1 MILFSLKLIFI
12 FSQKT
17 DYVTSNHL
25 KGIINILEEREN
37 FMETILN
44 ALNPSQ
50 REAVEHID
58 GAMLILAGAG
68 SGKTKTLTTRL
79 AYLVGEVGIDPANT
93 LTLTFTNKAASE
105 MRERALKLMPSRVSY
120 PPLLCTFHK
129 FGLLF
134 LKFHI
139 EKLGR
144 SNGFVIIDSDDKKRL
159 IRAIA
164 KEKKIDLNLAFIA
177 SEISKYKNS
186 ILSPE
191 LVLEKAELPDYKKIA
206 SIYVDYQK
214 NIEENNLVDFDDLL
228 MLTYKILSEND
239 DLRKETSNRY
249 KYIMVDEYQDTNEL
263 QFQLLELLSSEH
275 NNLCVV
281 GDDDQSIYGWR
292 GANIRNI
299 LEFSNNFETCKTVK
313 LETNYR
319 STEPILKAANTLIEH
334 NSTRL
339 GKKLTS
345 HKGAGDDV
353 KLLHSLDESM
363 EAKAIAHAIQKLL
376 DEGTDPDEIAVLYR
390 INALSRS
397 LEEGFSKA
405 GLGFKLIGGMRFYER
420 AEIKDLISYLRV
432 LSNPHDDFSLVRI
445 INKPKRGIGKASIEK
460 LQKAAFDTKDSL
472 YGYVQKMTL
481 GEVDTIVSKKVS
493 TSLAQLVQDIAFLQE
508 ALQSELGNFITLFEE
523 RIKLKD
529 HYAGMVDGMD
539 RILNI
544 DEFYGYFRDAI
555 IKNPDLT
562 LDEFLNDISLQSD
575 QDQIEENA
583 ITIMS
588 IHAAKGLEFEHLFV
602 IGLEEEFFPLL
613 GEGCNME
620 EERRLGYVAITRAK
634 SDLTLCYVDSRF
646 YKGRRK
652 MIDKSRF
659 LGEAGLIQDTSLKI
673 TKQADF
679 KKGDLVKHKIFGIGR
694 VQAANK
700 SGKEYKL
707 LINFGGNKKEIL
719 SSFVQSI

>member
-1 MILFSLKLIFI
+1 MEQI
-12 FSQKT
+12 
-17 DYVTSNHL
+17 SN
-25 KGIINILEEREN
+25 E
-37 FMETILN
+37 
-44 ALNPSQ
+44 LNPSQ

-68 SGKTKTLTTRL
+68 SGKTKTLTARL

-93 LTLTFTNKAASE
+93 LTLTFTNKAAAE
-105 MRERALKLMPSRVSY
+105 MRERALKLMPTKVSY

-144 SNGFVIIDSDDKKRL
+144 SNNFVIIDSDDKKRL
-159 IRAIA
+159 LRSIA
-164 KEKKIDLNLAFIA
+164 KELKIDLNLSFIA

-186 ILSPE
+186 LLTPE
-191 LVLEKAELPDYKKIA
+191 VVIQKAELPDYKKVA
-206 SIYVDYQK
+206 RIYEQYQA

-228 MLTYKILSEND
+228 MLTYRILDENEE
-239 DLRKETSNRY
+239 LRRETSNRY

-263 QFQLLELLSSEH
+263 QFRLLEHLCSEH

-299 LEFSNNFETCKTVK
+299 LEFADHFENTKTVK

-319 STEPILKAANTLIEH
+319 STEPILKAANALIEH

-339 GKKLTS
+339 GKKLVS
-345 HKGAGDDV
+345 HKGEGKEI

-363 EAKAIAHAIQKLL
+363 EAKAIAHEIHELI
-376 DEGTDPDEIAVLYR
+376 DSGVDPDEIAVLYR

-397 LEEGFSKA
+397 LEEGFTKE
-405 GLGFKLIGGMRFYER
+405 GLAFKLIGGMRFYER
-420 AEIKDLISYLRV
+420 AEIKDIISYFRV
-432 LSNPHDDFSLVRI
+432 LTNPHDDFSLIRI

-460 LQKAAFDTKDSL
+460 LQKAAFDSHLSL
-472 YGYVQKMTL
+472 YEYIEQSSNGKLPNV
-481 GEVDTIVSKKVS
+481 VSKKVS
-493 TSLAQLVQDIAFLQE
+493 AALANLLEDIEVLREEMQTS
-508 ALQSELGNFITLFEE
+508 LGNFITLFEE

-529 HYAGMVDGMD
+529 HYAAMVDGFD

-544 DEFYGYFRDAI
+544 DEFYGYFRDAV

-562 LDEFLNDISLQSD
+562 LEEFLNDISLQSD

-613 GEGCNME
+613 GEGSNME

-659 LGEAGLIQDTSLKI
+659 LGEAGLIQDASLKI
-673 TKQADF
+673 TKQAAF

-694 VQAANK
+694 VQAATK

>member
-1 MILFSLKLIFI
+1 MI
-12 FSQKT
+12 QM
-17 DYVTSNHL
+17 D
-25 KGIINILEEREN
+25 E
-37 FMETILN
+37 ILN
-44 ALNPSQ
+44 ALNPAQ

-79 AYLVGEVGIDPANT
+79 AYLIGEVGIDPANT
-93 LTLTFTNKAASE
+93 LTLTFTNKAAAE
-105 MRERALKLMPSRVSY
+105 MRERAVKLMPREVSH

-144 SNGFVIIDSDDKKRL
+144 SNSFVIIDSDDKKRL
-159 IRAIA
+159 LRSIA
-164 KEKKIDLNLAFIA
+164 KELKIDLNLSFIA

-186 ILSPE
+186 LLNPE
-191 LVLEKAELPDYKKIA
+191 VVIQKAELPDYKKVA
-206 SIYVDYQK
+206 MIYERYQQ
-214 NIEENNLVDFDDLL
+214 NIIENNLVDFDDLL
-228 MLTYKILSEND
+228 MLTYQILESNQE
-239 DLRKETSNRY
+239 LRKETSERY

-263 QFQLLELLSSEH
+263 QFRLLELLASEH
-275 NNLCVV
+275 ENLCVV

-299 LEFSNNFETCKTVK
+299 LEFSENFKTCKVVK

-339 GKKLTS
+339 GKRLVS
-345 HKGAGDDV
+345 HKGEGPDI

-363 EAKAIAHAIQKLL
+363 EAKAIAHQIKALL
-376 DEGTDPDEIAVLYR
+376 EKGTDPDEIAVLYR

-397 LEEGFSKA
+397 LEEGFSKE
-405 GLGFKLIGGMRFYER
+405 GLNFKLIGGMRFYER
-420 AEIKDLISYLRV
+420 AEIKDIISYFRV
-432 LSNPHDDFSLVRI
+432 LANPHDDFSLLRI

-460 LQKAAFDTKDSL
+460 IRKAAFDTHLSL
-472 YGYVQKMTL
+472 YEYIEKSVN
-481 GEVDTIVSKKVS
+481 GEQSAVISKRV
-493 TSLAQLVQDIAFLQE
+493 TGALTQLVEDIHTLQKE
-508 ALQSELGNFITLFEE
+508 IEHDLGSFINLFEE
-523 RIKLKD
+523 RIGLKD
-529 HYAGMVDGMD
+529 HYTGMADGFD

-544 DEFYGYFRDAI
+544 DEFYGYFRDAVN
-555 IKNPDLT
+555 KNPDLT

-602 IGLEEEFFPLL
+602 IGMEEEFFPLL
-613 GEGCNME
+613 GEGSNME

-659 LGEAGLIQDTSLKI
+659 LGEAGLIQDASLKI
-673 TKQADF
+673 TKTSAF

-719 SSFVQSI
+719 SSFVQPI

>member
-1 MILFSLKLIFI
+1 
-12 FSQKT
+12 
-17 DYVTSNHL
+17 
-25 KGIINILEEREN
+25 
-37 FMETILN
+37 MEHILN
-44 ALNPSQ
+44 GLNPSQ

-68 SGKTKTLTTRL
+68 SGKTKTLTARL

-105 MRERALKLMPSRVSY
+105 MRERALKLMPATVSY

-144 SNGFVIIDSDDKKRL
+144 SNTFVIIDSDDKKRL
-159 IRAIA
+159 LRSIA
-164 KEKKIDLNLAFIA
+164 KELKIDLNISFIA

-186 ILSPE
+186 LLTPE
-191 LVLEKAELPDYKKIA
+191 VVIQKAELPDYKKVA
-206 SIYVDYQK
+206 EIYERYQA

-228 MLTYKILSEND
+228 MLTYKILDEND
-239 DLRKETSNRY
+239 ELRKETSNRY

-263 QFQLLELLSSEH
+263 QFRLLEHLCSEH
-275 NNLCVV
+275 ENLCVV

-299 LEFSNNFETCKTVK
+299 LEFADRFKNTKTVK
-313 LETNYR
+313 LEINYR
-319 STEPILKAANTLIEH
+319 STDPILKAANTLIEH

-339 GKKLTS
+339 GKTLTS
-345 HKGAGDDV
+345 HKGEGDEI

-363 EAKAIAHAIQKLL
+363 EAKAIAHQIHELL
-376 DEGTDPDEIAVLYR
+376 DQGVDPDEIAVLYR

-397 LEEGFSKA
+397 LEEGFTKE

-420 AEIKDLISYLRV
+420 AEIKDIISYFRV
-432 LSNPHDDFSLVRI
+432 LSNPHDDFSLLRI

-460 LQKAAFDTKDSL
+460 LQKAAFDAQLSL
-472 YGYVQKMTL
+472 YAYIEQSINGQLPV
-481 GEVDTIVSKKVS
+481 IISKKVS
-493 TSLAQLVQDIAFLQE
+493 TALTELVEDIKVLQE
-508 ALQSELGNFITLFEE
+508 EIQSSLGNFISLFEE

-529 HYAGMVDGMD
+529 HYAGMVDGFD

-544 DEFYGYFRDAI
+544 DEFYGYFRDAA

-575 QDQIEENA
+575 QDQIEEDA

-673 TKQADF
+673 TKSSAF

>member
-1 MILFSLKLIFI
+1 
-12 FSQKT
+12 
-17 DYVTSNHL
+17 
-25 KGIINILEEREN
+25 
-37 FMETILN
+37 MEQILN
-44 ALNPSQ
+44 ELNLSQ

-58 GAMLILAGAG
+58 GPMLILAGAG
-68 SGKTKTLTTRL
+68 SGKTKTLTARL

-93 LTLTFTNKAASE
+93 LTLTFTNKAAAE
-105 MRERALKLMPSRVSY
+105 MRERALKLMPTKVSY

-144 SNGFVIIDSDDKKRL
+144 QNSFVIIDSDDKKRL
-159 IRAIA
+159 LRSIA
-164 KEKKIDLNLAFIA
+164 KELKIDLNISFIA

-186 ILSPE
+186 LLTPE
-191 LVLEKAELPDYKKIA
+191 VVIQKAELADYKQVAKIYA
-206 SIYVDYQK
+206 KYQA

-228 MLTYKILSEND
+228 MLTYKILDENEA
-239 DLRKETSNRY
+239 LRKETSNRY

-263 QFQLLELLSSEH
+263 QYRLLEHLCSEH
-275 NNLCVV
+275 ENLCVV

-299 LEFSNNFETCKTVK
+299 LEFAENFEKTKTVK

-345 HKGAGDDV
+345 HKGSGDEV

-363 EAKAIAHAIQKLL
+363 EAKAIAHAIHKLI
-376 DEGTDPDEIAVLYR
+376 DTGADPDEIAVLYR

-397 LEEGFSKA
+397 LEEGFTKE

-420 AEIKDLISYLRV
+420 AEIKDVISYFRV
-432 LSNPHDDFSLVRI
+432 LANPHDDFSLIRI

-460 LQKAAFDTKDSL
+460 LQKAAFDAQLSL
-472 YGYVQKMTL
+472 YAYIEQSVSGKQPLV
-481 GEVDTIVSKKVS
+481 ISKKVAA
-493 TSLAQLVQDIAFLQE
+493 SLTKLVEDITVLQDE
-508 ALQSELGNFITLFEE
+508 AKNSLGNFITLFEE
-523 RIKLKD
+523 RMKLKD
-529 HYAGMVDGMD
+529 HYASMVDGFD
-539 RILNI
+539 RIMNI
-544 DEFYGYFRDAI
+544 DEFYGYFRDAV
-555 IKNPDLT
+555 IKNPDIT

-575 QDQIEENA
+575 QDQIEEDA

-659 LGEAGLIQDTSLKI
+659 LGEAGLIQDASLKI
-673 TKQADF
+673 TKSSAF
-679 KKGDLVKHKIFGIGR
+679 RKGDLVKHKIFGIGR

>member
-1 MILFSLKLIFI
+1 
-12 FSQKT
+12 
-17 DYVTSNHL
+17 
-25 KGIINILEEREN
+25 
-37 FMETILN
+37 MEAILN
-44 ALNPSQ
+44 TLNPAQ

-93 LTLTFTNKAASE
+93 LTLTFTNKAAAE
-105 MRERALKLMPSRVSY
+105 MRERALKLMPNRVSY

-144 SNGFVIIDSDDKKRL
+144 SNNFVIIDSDDKKRL
-159 IRAIA
+159 LRSIA
-164 KEKKIDLNLAFIA
+164 KELKVDLNLSFIA
-177 SEISKYKNS
+177 SEISKYKNTLLTPDVV
-186 ILSPE
+186 IA
-191 LVLEKAELPDYKKIA
+191 KAELPDYKKVA
-206 SIYVDYQK
+206 RIYEAYQS
-214 NIEENNLVDFDDLL
+214 NIVENNLVDFDDLL
-228 MLTYKILSEND
+228 MLTYQILESND
-239 DLRKETSNRY
+239 DLRRETSERY

-263 QFQLLELLSSEH
+263 QYRLLELLASEH
-275 NNLCVV
+275 DNLCVV

-299 LEFSNNFETCKTVK
+299 LEFADTFKHCKTVK

-319 STEPILKAANTLIEH
+319 STEPILKAANALIEH

-339 GKKLTS
+339 GKTLTS
-345 HKGAGDDV
+345 HKGEGPEV

-363 EAKAIAHAIQKLL
+363 EAKAIAHQIHDLIDQGA
-376 DEGTDPDEIAVLYR
+376 DPDEIAVLYR

-397 LEEGFSKA
+397 LEEGFSKE
-405 GLGFKLIGGMRFYER
+405 GLNFKLIGGMRFYER
-420 AEIKDLISYLRV
+420 AEIKDIISYFRV
-432 LSNPHDDFSLVRI
+432 FANPTDDFSLLRI

-460 LQKAAFDTKDSL
+460 LQKAAFDAQLPLFVYIKESL
-472 YGYVQKMTL
+472 EGKYPLV
-481 GEVDTIVSKKVS
+481 ISKKVAGA
-493 TSLAQLVQDIAFLQE
+493 LAKLVEDIEVLRE
-508 ALQSELGNFITLFEE
+508 EMEHNLENFITLFEE
-523 RIKLKD
+523 RIRLKD
-529 HYAGMVDGMD
+529 HYAGMVDGFD
-539 RILNI
+539 RILNM
-544 DEFYGYFRDAI
+544 DEFYGYFRDAVS
-555 IKNPDLT
+555 KNPDLT

-575 QDQIEENA
+575 QDQIEEDA

-602 IGLEEEFFPLL
+602 IGMEEEFFPLL

-652 MIDKSRF
+652 MLDKSRF
-659 LGEAGLIQDTSLKI
+659 LGEAGLIQDASLKI
-673 TKQADF
+673 TKQAAF

-719 SSFVQSI
+719 SSFVQAV

>member
-1 MILFSLKLIFI
+1 MEP
-12 FSQKT
+12 
-17 DYVTSNHL
+17 
-25 KGIINILEEREN
+25 ILE
-37 FMETILN
+37 

-58 GAMLILAGAG
+58 GPMLILAGAG
-68 SGKTKTLTTRL
+68 SGKTKTLTSRL
-79 AYLVGEVGIDPANT
+79 AYLVGVIGIDPANT
-93 LTLTFTNKAASE
+93 LTLTFTNKAAAE

-144 SNGFVIIDSDDKKRL
+144 SNAFVIIDSDDKKRL
-159 IRAIA
+159 IRSIA
-164 KEKKIDLNLAFIA
+164 KELKIDLNLAFIA

-186 ILSPE
+186 LLSPQD
-191 LVLEKAELPDYKKIA
+191 VLRTAELADYKKIA
-206 SIYVDYQK
+206 NIYLQYQA

-228 MLTYKILSEND
+228 MLTHKILAQD
-239 DLRKETSNRY
+239 DTLRKETSNRY

-299 LEFSNNFETCKTVK
+299 LEFADNFETCKTVK
-313 LETNYR
+313 LEINYR
-319 STEPILKAANTLIEH
+319 STEPILNAANALIEH

-345 HKGAGDDV
+345 HKGKGEKV

-363 EAKAIAHAIQKLL
+363 ESSAIAREIQKLL
-376 DEGTDPDEIAVLYR
+376 DAGTNPDEIAVLYR

-397 LEEGFSKA
+397 LEEGFSKE
-405 GLGFKLIGGMRFYER
+405 GLAFKLIGGMRFYER

-460 LQKAAFDTKDSL
+460 LRKASFDAGLSL
-472 YGYVQKMTL
+472 FGYIKKSNA
-481 GEVDTIVSKKVS
+481 GEMEVVVSKKVS
-493 TSLAQLVQDIAFLQE
+493 SSLHKLLEDIKLLQE
-508 ALQSELGNFITLFEE
+508 TLASELGNFISMFEE
-523 RIKLKD
+523 HIKLKD
-529 HYAGMVDGMD
+529 HYAGMVDGRD

-544 DEFYGYFRDAI
+544 DEFYGYFRDAVV
-555 IKNPDLT
+555 KNPDLT

-575 QDQIEENA
+575 QDQIEEDA

-588 IHAAKGLEFEHLFV
+588 IHAAKGLEFEHLYV

-659 LGEAGLIQDTSLKI
+659 LGEAGLISDTSLKI
-673 TKQADF
+673 TKQAAF

>member
-1 MILFSLKLIFI
+1 
-12 FSQKT
+12 
-17 DYVTSNHL
+17 
-25 KGIINILEEREN
+25 
-37 FMETILN
+37 METILN

-93 LTLTFTNKAASE
+93 LTLTFTNKAAAE
-105 MRERALKLMPSRVSY
+105 MRERAFKLMPTKVSY

-159 IRAIA
+159 LRSIA
-164 KEKKIDLNLAFIA
+164 KELKVDLNISFIA

-186 ILSPE
+186 LLSPE
-191 LVLEKAELPDYKKIA
+191 LVIEKAELPDYKNIA
-206 SIYVDYQK
+206 NIYVKYQA

-228 MLTYKILSEND
+228 MLTYKILREND
-239 DLRKETSNRY
+239 ELRKETSNRY
-249 KYIMVDEYQDTNEL
+249 QYIMVDEYQDTNEL
-263 QFQLLELLSSEH
+263 QFQLLEMLSSEH

-299 LEFSNNFETCKTVK
+299 LEFADNFETCKTVK

-345 HKGAGDDV
+345 HKGAGPEV

-363 EAKAIAHAIQKLL
+363 EAKAIAHEVLKLL
-376 DEGTDPDEIAVLYR
+376 DKGVDPDEIAVLYR

-397 LEEGFSKA
+397 LEEGFTKA
-405 GLGFKLIGGMRFYER
+405 GVGFKLIGGMRFYER

-432 LSNPHDDFSLVRI
+432 LSNPYDDFSLIRI

-460 LQKAAFDTKDSL
+460 LQKAAFDAKMSL
-472 YGYVQKMTL
+472 YEYIKKSVR
-481 GEVDTIVSKKVS
+481 GEFPVIISKKVA
-493 TSLAQLVQDIAFLQE
+493 TSLVQLVEDITLLQE
-508 ALQSELGNFITLFEE
+508 SLENELGNFITLFEE

-529 HYAGMVDGMD
+529 HYARMVDGFD

-544 DEFYGYFRDAI
+544 DEFYGYFRDAVM
-555 IKNPDLT
+555 KNPDLT

-575 QDQIEENA
+575 QDQLEEST

-588 IHAAKGLEFEHLFV
+588 IHASKGLEFEHLFV

-613 GEGCNME
+613 GEGSNME

-673 TKQADF
+673 TKSSVF

>member
-1 MILFSLKLIFI
+1 ME
-12 FSQKT
+12 
-17 DYVTSNHL
+17 
-25 KGIINILEEREN
+25 NILNE
-37 FMETILN
+37 
-44 ALNPSQ
+44 LNPSQ

-68 SGKTKTLTTRL
+68 SGKTKTLTARL

-93 LTLTFTNKAASE
+93 LTLTFTNKAASQ
-105 MRERALKLMPSRVSY
+105 MRERALKLMPTKVSY

-144 SNGFVIIDSDDKKRL
+144 RNTFVIIDSDDKKRL
-159 IRAIA
+159 LRAIA
-164 KEKKIDLNLAFIA
+164 KELKIDLNIAFIA

-186 ILSPE
+186 LLTPE
-191 LVLEKAELPDYKKIA
+191 VVIQKAELPDYKKVA
-206 SIYVDYQK
+206 KIYELYQA

-228 MLTYKILSEND
+228 MLTYKILDEHEE
-239 DLRKETSNRY
+239 LRKETSNRY

-263 QFQLLELLSSEH
+263 QFRLLEHLCSEH
-275 NNLCVV
+275 GNLCVV

-299 LEFSNNFETCKTVK
+299 LEFADNFKNTKTVK

-319 STEPILKAANTLIEH
+319 STNPILNAANTLIEH
-334 NSTRL
+334 NSARL

-345 HKGAGDDV
+345 HKGKGEDV

-363 EAKAIAHAIQKLL
+363 EAKAIAHQIHKLI
-376 DEGTDPDEIAVLYR
+376 DKGADPDEIAVLYR

-397 LEEGFSKA
+397 LEEGFTKE

-420 AEIKDLISYLRV
+420 AEIKDIISYFRV
-432 LSNPHDDFSLVRI
+432 FANPHDDFSLIRI

-460 LQKAAFDTKDSL
+460 LQKAAFDAHLSL
-472 YGYVQKMTL
+472 YSYIEQSVSGKL
-481 GEVDTIVSKKVS
+481 PIVISKKVA
-493 TSLAQLVQDIAFLQE
+493 TALTKLVEDIKVLQE
-508 ALQSELGNFITLFEE
+508 EIENTLGNFITLFEE

-529 HYAGMVDGMD
+529 HYAGMVDGFD

-544 DEFYGYFRDAI
+544 DEFYGYFRDAV
-555 IKNPDLT
+555 IKNTDLT

-575 QDQIEENA
+575 QDQIEEDA

-673 TKQADF
+673 TKSSAF

>member
-1 MILFSLKLIFI
+1 
-12 FSQKT
+12 
-17 DYVTSNHL
+17 
-25 KGIINILEEREN
+25 
-37 FMETILN
+37 METILN
-44 ALNPSQ
+44 NLNPAQ
-50 REAVEHID
+50 KEAVEHID

-68 SGKTKTLTTRL
+68 SGKTKTLTSRL
-79 AYLVGEVGIDPANT
+79 AYLVGVVGIDPANT

-105 MRERALKLMPSRVSY
+105 MRERALKLMPSKVSY

-144 SNGFVIIDSDDKKRL
+144 SNSFVIIDSDDKKRL
-159 IRAIA
+159 LRSIT
-164 KEKKIDLNLAFIA
+164 KELKIDLNLSFIA

-186 ILSPE
+186 LLSPKI
-191 LVLEKAELPDYKKIA
+191 VLEKAELPDYKKIA
-206 SIYVDYQK
+206 NIYAKYQA

-228 MLTYKILSEND
+228 MLTHKILSED
-239 DLRKETSNRY
+239 ETLRKETSNRY

-263 QFQLLELLSSEH
+263 QFQLLELLASEH

-299 LEFSNNFETCKTVK
+299 LEFANNFEKCKTVK

-345 HKGAGDDV
+345 HKGSGKDV

-363 EAKAIAHAIQKLL
+363 EAKAIAKEVQKLL
-376 DEGTDPDEIAVLYR
+376 NSGTDPDDIAVLYR

-397 LEEGFSKA
+397 LEEGFSKE
-405 GLGFKLIGGMRFYER
+405 GVGFKLIGGMRFYER
-420 AEIKDLISYLRV
+420 AEIKDIISYLRV
-432 LSNPHDDFSLVRI
+432 LSNPHDDFSLIRI

-460 LQKAAFDTKDSL
+460 LQKAAFDGETSL
-472 YGYVQKMTL
+472 FGYIEKISHE
-481 GEVDTIVSKKVS
+481 EVESVVSKKV
-493 TSLAQLVQDIAFLQE
+493 TSALAKLLEDIKLLQE
-508 ALQSELGNFITLFEE
+508 TLKNELGNFITLFEE
-523 RIKLKD
+523 HIKLKD

-544 DEFYGYFRDAI
+544 DEFYGYFRDAVN
-555 IKNPDLT
+555 KNPDLT

-575 QDQIEENA
+575 QDQIEEDA

-673 TKQADF
+673 TKQAAF

>member
-1 MILFSLKLIFI
+1 
-12 FSQKT
+12 
-17 DYVTSNHL
+17 
-25 KGIINILEEREN
+25 
-37 FMETILN
+37 MEHILN
-44 ALNPSQ
+44 GLNPSQ
-50 REAVEHID
+50 HEAVEHID

-68 SGKTKTLTTRL
+68 SGKTKTLTARL
-79 AYLVGEVGIDPANT
+79 AYLIGEVGIDPANT

-105 MRERALKLMPSRVSY
+105 MRERALKLMPDKVSY

-144 SNGFVIIDSDDKKRL
+144 SNTFVIIDSDDKKRL
-159 IRAIA
+159 LRSIA
-164 KEKKIDLNLAFIA
+164 KDLKIDLNISFIA

-186 ILSPE
+186 LLTPE
-191 LVLEKAELPDYKKIA
+191 TVIQKAELPDYKKVA
-206 SIYVDYQK
+206 KIYERYQA

-228 MLTYKILSEND
+228 MLTYKILDEND
-239 DLRKETSNRY
+239 ELRKETSNRY
-249 KYIMVDEYQDTNEL
+249 RYIMVDEYQDTNDL
-263 QFQLLELLSSEH
+263 QFRLLEHLCSEH
-275 NNLCVV
+275 ENLCVV

-299 LEFSNNFETCKTVK
+299 LEFADHFKETKTVK

-345 HKGAGDDV
+345 HKGEGPEV

-363 EAKAIAHAIQKLL
+363 EAKAIAHQIHKLL
-376 DEGTDPDEIAVLYR
+376 DQGVDPDEIAVLYR

-397 LEEGFSKA
+397 LEEGFTKE

-420 AEIKDLISYLRV
+420 AEIKDIISYFRV
-432 LSNPHDDFSLVRI
+432 FANPHDDFSLLRI

-460 LQKAAFDTKDSL
+460 LQKAAFDAQLSL
-472 YGYVQKMTL
+472 YSYIEQSINGKQPMV
-481 GEVDTIVSKKVS
+481 ISKKVA
-493 TSLAQLVQDIAFLQE
+493 TSLAKLVEDIHVLQE
-508 ALQSELGNFITLFEE
+508 ESKNDLENFITLFEE

-529 HYAGMVDGMD
+529 HYAGMVDGFD
-539 RILNI
+539 RLLNI
-544 DEFYGYFRDAI
+544 DEFYGYFRDAVV
-555 IKNPDLT
+555 KNPELT
-562 LDEFLNDISLQSD
+562 LDEFLNDISLQSE
-575 QDQIEENA
+575 QDQVEEDT

-613 GEGCNME
+613 GESCNME

-659 LGEAGLIQDTSLKI
+659 LGEAGLIQDASLKI
-673 TKQADF
+673 TKSSTF

>member
-1 MILFSLKLIFI
+1 MEQIFE
-12 FSQKT
+12 S
-17 DYVTSNHL
+17 
-25 KGIINILEEREN
+25 
-37 FMETILN
+37 LN
-44 ALNPSQ
+44 ASQ

-68 SGKTKTLTTRL
+68 SGKTKTLTARL

-93 LTLTFTNKAASE
+93 LTLTFTNKAAAE
-105 MRERALKLMPSRVSY
+105 MRERALKLMPTKVSY

-144 SNGFVIIDSDDKKRL
+144 KNTFVIIDSDDKKRL
-159 IRAIA
+159 LRSIA
-164 KEKKIDLNLAFIA
+164 KELKIDLNIAFIA

-186 ILSPE
+186 LLTPE
-191 LVLEKAELPDYKKIA
+191 VVIQKAELSDYKQIA
-206 SIYVDYQK
+206 AIYEKYQA

-228 MLTYKILSEND
+228 MLTYKILDENET
-239 DLRKETSNRY
+239 LRKETSKRY
-249 KYIMVDEYQDTNEL
+249 QYIMVDEYQDTNEL
-263 QFQLLELLSSEH
+263 QYRLLEHLCCEH
-275 NNLCVV
+275 ENICVV

-299 LEFSNNFETCKTVK
+299 LEFADNFKETKTVK

-345 HKGAGDDV
+345 HKGAGQDV

-363 EAKAIAHAIQKLL
+363 ESKAIAHQIHALI
-376 DEGTDPDEIAVLYR
+376 DSGVNPDEIAVLYR

-397 LEEGFSKA
+397 LEEGFSKE
-405 GLGFKLIGGMRFYER
+405 GLSFKLIGGMRFYER
-420 AEIKDLISYLRV
+420 AEIKDIISYFRILA
-432 LSNPHDDFSLVRI
+432 NPHDDFSLVRI

-460 LQKAAFDTKDSL
+460 LQKAAFDTQMSL
-472 YGYVQKMTL
+472 YSYIEENLAGRQTL
-481 GEVDTIVSKKVS
+481 VISKKVES
-493 TSLAQLVQDIAFLQE
+493 SLTKLIEDVKVLQE
-508 ALQSELGNFITLFEE
+508 EAKTTLGNFITLFDE

-529 HYAGMVDGMD
+529 HYAGMVDGFD
-539 RILNI
+539 RIMNI
-544 DEFYGYFRDAI
+544 DEFYGYFRDAV

-575 QDQIEENA
+575 QDQIEEDA

-659 LGEAGLIQDTSLKI
+659 LGEAGLVQDASLKI
-673 TKQADF
+673 TKASTF

-700 SGKEYKL
+700 SGKDYKL